1 MRKHVNI
8 IEHLRNKTATTIGHR
23 QVVFNYTTMNRS
35 TGKMAKPL
43 GKALAISLALH
54 AFLLLQENRPVK
66 TTPATDMARAHD
78 GDAKPLAA
86 RLRATRLQEAASRVP
101 PAQIVTPAASAGQAA
116 AATTA
121 TAPLPENVQR
131 TPRSPPSETTD
142 TTDTA
147 SATIE
152 AAANG
157 NMNAHANPPVSI
169 LGDGNGLRQYR
180 IDLAVAA
187 RRFRNYP
194 TAARSAGL
202 GGVAGIRVAVDAN
215 GQSQGTELHSS
226 SGNALLDAAALAML
240 ENAARTTAAPPT
252 LRGQPFDVLIHVEF
266 DPQTE

>member
-8 IEHLRNKTATTIGHR
+8 IECLRNKTATTIGYQ
-23 QVVFNYTTMNRS
+23 QVIFNYTTMNRS

-66 TTPATDMARAHD
+66 MTPATGRAFSHD
-78 GDAKPLAA
+78 DDAKPLVA
-86 RLRATRLQEAASRVP
+86 RLHKNAQQIASRAP
-101 PAQIVTPAASAGQAA
+101 PATPAASAGQAT
-116 AATTA
+116 AATTT
-121 TAPLPENVQR
+121 TAPLPENTRQ
-131 TPRSPPSETTD
+131 TPRSPPSKTA
-142 TTDTA
+142 DTA
-147 SATIE
+147 SATTE
-152 AAANG
+152 DAANG
-157 NMNAHANPPVSI
+157 TMNVHAAPPVSVT
-169 LGDGNGLRQYR
+169 GDSNGLRQYR

-194 TAARSAGL
+194 TATRSAGL

-215 GQSQGTELHSS
+215 GQSQGAELHSS

-240 ENAARTTAAPPT
+240 EDAARTTAAPPT

-266 DPQTE
+266 DPQAE